1 VLDCYE
7 THTLHSTL
15 LIALAL
21 KVGVGHKLW
30 GTESFS
36 VDVTHWGTGQVFM
49 CAWWE
54 ANVSSMTRVTN
65 KFSKLNHLKTVFW
78 SDSIWLGNKQLCYG
92 MGKFIVFGGNY
103 YFHCLGFNN
112 NYLDQGKTEACS
124 KETNIDCQLEAV
136 KIQRSP
142 VFKSSILLPPSF
154 SLCWLWDSN
163 TMSHDSLV
171 SPYGMG
177 AIWCSTLK

>member
-1 VLDCYE
+1 
-7 THTLHSTL
+7 
-15 LIALAL
+15 
-21 KVGVGHKLW
+21 
-30 GTESFS
+30 
-36 VDVTHWGTGQVFM
+36 
-49 CAWWE
+49 
-54 ANVSSMTRVTN
+54 
-65 KFSKLNHLKTVFW
+65 
-78 SDSIWLGNKQLCYG
+78 

-154 SLCWLWDSN
+154 SLC
-163 TMSHDSLV
+163 
-171 SPYGMG
+171 
-177 AIWCSTLK
+177 